1 MAVMII
7 DKLDQFLTQVEP
19 ALLVIIPTLYGIYL
33 KIRSRVNEL
42 NDANTEKNQLQYD
55 AWRHEQSRM
64 TIFKIKEQC
73 NVYKDRSGAEH
84 VFFLQ
89 LENGT
94 VATAKIFNMYL
105 TCLAE
110 DNRYSDSPKI
120 QLNLQRIP
128 YSQLAEWCA
137 ESQKKIYVTDMQ
149 EHQTNWP
156 QAIVPNDIKT
166 IISTGV
172 RDKDGFVIGFAVFM
186 SRDSSA
192 GNITQTKPIELMK
205 EFKTAIE
212 TIFLSFNVE
221 CKDKQ
226 AELGLKEAV

>member
-1 MAVMII
+1 MIMI
-7 DKLDQFLTQVEP
+7 DKIDEFLTHIEP
-19 ALLVIIPTLYGIYL
+19 VLLIIIPALYGIYL
-33 KIRSRVNEL
+33 KIRARVNAL

-55 AWRHEQSRM
+55 TWRHERSRIVI
-64 TIFKIKEQC
+64 TQIKEQC

-84 VFFLQ
+84 ACFLQ

-94 VATAKIFNMYL
+94 AATSKIFNMYL

-128 YSQLAEWCA
+128 YSQLAEWSE
-137 ESQKKIYVTDMQ
+137 ESQNKVYLTDIQ
-149 EHQTNWP
+149 ADNPTWP
-156 QAIVPNDIKT
+156 QAIMPRDIKT
-166 IISTGV
+166 IISTWV

-186 SRDSSA
+186 SRA
-192 GNITQTKPIELMK
+192 CTGGNNTQPKQMELMK

-221 CKDKQ
+221 CQDKR
-226 AELGLKEAV
+226 AALGLKEAI